1 MNAKHPNTKFT
12 FEHEH
17 SNIFSFL
24 DVKICREKNK
34 LTTSVYRKSTFSG
47 VFTNFKSFLPTV
59 QIFGLVYTV
68 LHRCCNINSSCEKFH
83 NEINALK
90 QIFKLNCYPIQ
101 FIDRSIKQLLQKL
114 YVTKVIQDTVNKKQL
129 LMVLPFLGAQSF
141 LVRKRLQ
148 NIYHAV
154 L

>member
-1 MNAKHPNTKFT
+1 M
-12 FEHEH
+12 
-17 SNIFSFL
+17 
-24 DVKICREKNK
+24 
-34 LTTSVYRKSTFSG
+34 YRKSTFSG

-129 LMVLPFLGAQSF
+129 LMFLPFLGAQSF

>member
-1 MNAKHPNTKFT
+1 M
-12 FEHEH
+12 
-17 SNIFSFL
+17 
-24 DVKICREKNK
+24 
-34 LTTSVYRKSTFSG
+34 YRKSTFSG
-47 VFTNFKSFLPTV
+47 VFTNFKSFLPTA

-68 LHRCCNINSSCEKFH
+68 FHRCFNINSSCEKFH

-101 FIDRSIKQLLQKL
+101 FIDRCIKFLQKL
-114 YVTKVIQDTVNKKQL
+114 YVTKAIQDTVNKKQL
-129 LMVLPFLGAQSF
+129 LIFLLFLGAQSF

-148 NIYHAV
+148 NIYHTV

>member
-1 MNAKHPNTKFT
+1 MNTKHPNTKFT

-90 QIFKLNCYPIQ
+90 QIFKLNCYPIK

-129 LMVLPFLGAQSF
+129 LMFLPFLGAQSF